1 MVAQIQTKHSTRQGE
16 SLHLV
21 HCFNSF
27 SKGQQ
32 NQGKDAVFP
41 SLDTLD
47 HNCRDLTVSERKAER
62 LFTRQTTKDKLLK
75 LYQTAN
81 LSEESF
87 KLENCCKKFGT
98 LKCSGNHVQ
107 NYYPTER
114 CRLALCPDCAIYR
127 QKRAFQRLFPKFQ
140 QFARNNP
147 KDRLVLIT
155 LTLKNTSDNLLEIH
169 RFFKKS
175 FRKLRQK
182 KNWKTKMRGGIVSF
196 ELTIDKNGLS
206 HYHAHILAQRK
217 SFDRYEQSDL
227 SDDWNKV
234 TDGKGFIVD
243 IRQVSDL
250 KDGFREVLKYS
261 FKPLDL
267 EKNRFDSD
275 KLRQFNELSKRARL
289 AESFGEFYG
298 LEVEEIAENEHQPE
312 QLEAGSP
319 CPTCAEP
326 LHFVLLTRNELTSV
340 LLGQNLLFKPPLIC

>member
-1 MVAQIQTKHSTRQGE
+1 MVAQLQLKHSTRTGE
-16 SLHLV
+16 TSFV
-21 HCFNSF
+21 TNGFNSAVIN
-27 SKGQQ
+27 QQ
-32 NQGKDAVFP
+32 NQGKHAVFT
-41 SLDTLD
+41 SLDTIA
-47 HNCRDLTVSERKAER
+47 HNCRDLTVGERKAER

-81 LSEESF
+81 LTEESF

-107 NYYPTER
+107 SYYPTER
-114 CRLALCPDCAIYR
+114 CRLPLCPDCAIYR

-140 QFARNNP
+140 EFARTNP

-155 LTLKNTSDNLLEIH
+155 LTLENSSDNLLEIH
-169 RFFKKS
+169 RFIKKS

-182 KNWKTKMRGGIVSF
+182 KNWKTKMRGGIASF
-196 ELTIDKNGLS
+196 ELTIDKAGQW
-206 HYHAHILAQRK
+206 HYHCHILAQRK

-227 SDDWNKV
+227 SDDWNKA
-234 TDGKGFIVD
+234 TCGKGFIAD
-243 IRQVSDL
+243 IRQVDL

-261 FKPLDL
+261 FKPLDV

-298 LEVEEIAENEHQPE
+298 LEVEEDAENEHQPE
-312 QLEAGSP
+312 QLEVGSP
-319 CPTCAEP
+319 CPDCSEP
-326 LHFVLLTRNELTSV
+326 LHFVLLTRNELISV
-340 LLGQNLLFKPPLIC
+340 LLGQNLLFQPPMIC

>member
-1 MVAQIQTKHSTRQGE
+1 MSQLGTNHSTSPGE
-16 SLHLV
+16 LSFAKNG
-21 HCFNSF
+21 FNSF
-27 SKGQQ
+27 ARSQQ
-32 NQGKDAVFP
+32 NQGKDAVLP

-81 LSEESF
+81 LPEESF

-114 CRLALCPDCAIYR
+114 CRLPLCPDCAVYR

-155 LTLKNTSDNLLEIH
+155 LSVKNSSDNLLEIH
-169 RFFKKS
+169 RLFKKS

-182 KNWKTKMRGGIVSF
+182 KNWKTKMRGGIASF
-196 ELTIDKNGLS
+196 ELTIDKNDLF

-227 SDDWNKV
+227 SDDWNKA
-234 TDGKGFIVD
+234 TGGKGFIVD
-243 IRQVSDL
+243 IRQIDL

-298 LEVEEIAENEHQPE
+298 LEVEETAENEHQPE

-326 LHFVLLTRNELTSV
+326 LEFVLLTRNELTSV